1 MRTLLYSLCVGL
13 CLCGSSAFARD
24 LTWSGGASD
33 AWDKTNTSWT
43 TGGGS
48 VAFADGDAVTFG
60 NIAGQATATIPVSV
74 AVGPLS
80 IALNATTTAYNFTGT
95 TLVTAGS
102 VTVGADATASFATP
116 LTISGMTAVNGTLTT
131 TGATTFTGVAT
142 IAANGTL
149 TTTGT
154 TTFTAT
160 PMVNGTLSVGES
172 TMLPGGKV
180 PTGSASGTLIKTG
193 VGDLSLT
200 MEGVTDGVK
209 NITVRE
215 GKLTIVK
222 TSNGNGAGF
231 TSAPPLFK
239 VDTGATLVWNSNDLI
254 GWERANTVTVAEISG
269 TLERLHIDGKNE
281 TFSGRILLKNGGTLK
296 SGAFGGTNDNGFL
309 LQKSAIIA
317 VEAGAAN
324 APVTATMSGERFK
337 VNSETPSL
345 DVGAYATLNVSA
357 PLKLSVGLTK
367 SGAGTANFSGI
378 ISGEG
383 KLNITG
389 GTAVLSA
396 ANTYS
401 GGTDV
406 TGATLKTNA
415 LPAGTLALKA
425 GSTLEPNSAALTL
438 ANAVTM
444 AGAVTLNATTHDI
457 VLNGAVTATNVAIT
471 VKGTGKNVTFANLT
485 ANATST
491 LAVAE
496 TATVMVGTLR
506 PRIASIADGAKIVLT
521 ATVAEL
527 AAGRV
532 EFPTSLISA
541 PAATVF

>member
-1 MRTLLYSLCVGL
+1 MKNLLHFLCVWL

-95 TLVTAGS
+95 ALVTAGS

-116 LTISGMTAVNGTLTT
+116 LTVSGTTAVNGTLTT

-154 TTFTAT
+154 TTFTAA
-160 PMVNGTLSVGES
+160 PVVNGTLSVGAA
-172 TMLPGGKV
+172 TTLPA
-180 PTGSASGTLIKTG
+180 PTGTGKFVQTAGTRSLAVTTAVIHNYDVRGGTLT
-193 VGDLSLT
+193 L
-200 MEGVTDGVK
+200 
-209 NITVRE
+209 
-215 GKLTIVK
+215 
-222 TSNGNGAGF
+222 NGNIGEGENANNAPSF
-231 TSAPPLFK
+231 TVA
-239 VDTGATLVWNSNDLI
+239 TGATLVWNGKDMV
-254 GWERANTVTVAEISG
+254 GWTKPNTTQIATVAG
-269 TLERLHIDGKNE
+269 TLKLSDAGTNE
-281 TFSGRILLKNGGTLK
+281 TFSGKITLQAGGVLNNLKNNDKFMLHNSSIIEVE
-296 SGAFGGTNDNGFL
+296 SGATASITGNRIYVRHESGAPQLIANEN
-309 LQKSAIIA
+309 AI
-317 VEAGAAN
+317 
-324 APVTATMSGERFK
+324 
-337 VNSETPSL
+337 
-345 DVGAYATLNVSA
+345 LNVSA
-357 PLKLSVGLTK
+357 PLKLGVDLTK
-367 SGAGTANFSGI
+367 SGAGTANFSGV
-378 ISGEG
+378 ISEAH

-389 GTAVLSA
+389 GTVVLSA

-444 AGAVTLNATTHDI
+444 ADAVTLNATHDI
-457 VLNGAVTATNVAIT
+457 VLNGAVTATNATIT

-485 ANATST
+485 A
-491 LAVAE
+491 
-496 TATVMVGTLR
+496 
-506 PRIASIADGAKIVLT
+506 
-521 ATVAEL
+521 
-527 AAGRV
+527 
-532 EFPTSLISA
+532 
-541 PAATVF
+541 